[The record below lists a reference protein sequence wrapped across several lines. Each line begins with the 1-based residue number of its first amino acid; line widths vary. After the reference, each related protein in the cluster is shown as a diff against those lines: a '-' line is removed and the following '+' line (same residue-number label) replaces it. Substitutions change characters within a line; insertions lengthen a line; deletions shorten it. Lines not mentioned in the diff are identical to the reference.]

1 MKVTALQEPSS
12 VGEAA
17 MGEFA
22 IIPALDLKG
31 DAVVH
36 AKAGDRAVYRPIES
50 LFGPAND
57 PFAIARGLLSH
68 TASPSLYIADLDAI
82 AGVGNHFELVR
93 GLSLALPGTTLWIDA
108 GFSDVAD
115 CAFWLPLGATLV
127 IGSESLAGVDVWREI
142 HAAFGEGVVLS
153 LDFDAGGRR
162 GPDALFD
169 DPALWPQRVIAMNLS
184 RVGTDQGP
192 DTVGINALVGMANG
206 RAIFAAGGIRDARDL
221 AAIADLQADGALLAT
236 ALHRNAVTQK
246 EIAALL
252 RERRS

>member
-1 MKVTALQEPSS
+1 
-12 VGEAA
+12 
-17 MGEFA
+17 MGEFT

-50 LFGPAND
+50 PFGAAND

-127 IGSESLAGVDVWREI
+127 IGSESLTGVDVWHEI

-162 GPDALFD
+162 GPDALFA
-169 DPALWPQRVIAMNLS
+169 DPSLWPQRVIAMNLS

-192 DTVGINALVGMANG
+192 DTDGIKALVGMANG

>member
-1 MKVTALQEPSS
+1 
-12 VGEAA
+12 
-17 MGEFA
+17 MGEFT

-36 AKAGDRAVYRPIES
+36 AKAGNRADYRPIES
-50 LFGPAND
+50 PFGAASD
-57 PFAIARGLLSH
+57 PFAIARGLLGL

-93 GLSLALPGTTLWIDA
+93 GLSYALPDTSLWIDA

-127 IGSESLAGVDVWREI
+127 IGSESLAGVDDWREI

-153 LDFDAGGRR
+153 LDFDAGGRK
-162 GPDALFD
+162 GPDALFE
-169 DPALWPQRVIAMNLS
+169 DPTLWPRRVIVMNLG

-192 DTVGINALVGMANG
+192 DIDGLKSLVGRAGG
-206 RAIFAAGGIRDARDL
+206 RAIFAAGGIRDAGDL
-221 AAIADLQADGALLAT
+221 SAVADLPAQGALLAT